1 MFFNFDI
8 KTYAIF
14 GEGRR
19 LAAPQIRKYSR
30 MEPERC
36 HSHRSWCGLVIP
48 VCRGSVHLAA
58 QLQQRGLA
66 LLHTGGEVVA
76 HLHLKEFGQ
85 RPIQRTP
92 VIHIHG
98 HDAGHKA
105 RVGGRPRGWTVLV
118 PRQLGA
124 NVDCQ
129 KQVKVKSVICDVAG
143 TGHGCTLKF

>member
-1 MFFNFDI
+1 MNISQWKIRDRTFFSLEVDDRLLLI
-8 KTYAIF
+8 YAIF

-48 VCRGSVHLAA
+48 VCRGGVHLAA
-58 QLQQRGLA
+58 QLQQRGPA

-76 HLHLKEFGQ
+76 HRHLKEFGQ

-105 RVGGRPRGWTVLV
+105 RVGKLESIS
-118 PRQLGA
+118 
-124 NVDCQ
+124 
-129 KQVKVKSVICDVAG
+129 SVAAWSKCG
-143 TGHGCTLKF
+143 MSKTLQ